1 MDKILKPHDAIP
13 LMLFSRQI
21 LRTPPTNGWVQKSC
35 ETLSSQVYPG
45 WAMCGPIWRNLLS
58 VLHGGP
64 GRDADG
70 GVSPTLA
77 RRAPCLLWQGHVAFD
92 GDPVVGQP
100 RQPLRP
106 MLVPSSPLIKSN
118 PSTRGTAYWATFS
131 HSDLY
136 AVCLKRSREF
146 INGLLEQV
154 RTWLRLTSNKP
165 SCKKKGLNK
174 PSCKKKALR
183 PWPFSNAPIQISNSS
198 KNGAGS

>member
-13 LMLFSRQI
+13 LMLFSWQI

-45 WAMCGPIWRNLLS
+45 WAMCGPIWRKLLS

-77 RRAPCLLWQGHVAFD
+77 RRAPCSLWQGHAAFD

-100 RQPLRP
+100 R
-106 MLVPSSPLIKSN
+106 
-118 PSTRGTAYWATFS
+118 
-131 HSDLY
+131 
-136 AVCLKRSREF
+136 
-146 INGLLEQV
+146 
-154 RTWLRLTSNKP
+154 
-165 SCKKKGLNK
+165 
-174 PSCKKKALR
+174 
-183 PWPFSNAPIQISNSS
+183 
-198 KNGAGS
+198 